1 MLAYVF
7 WHWPLAGTDGSAYEE
22 AQLRFQRSLA
32 GRPPAGLRGSASFR
46 LERLPWFDEDDPQP
60 RYEDWYLLDDW
71 AALGVLEQAAVG
83 IGHRSAHEQAAA
95 HAGGGAGAVY
105 RLVEG
110 LAPGLDA
117 ASATWVSTP
126 PRKAGSLFGEML
138 ADGGEEVAVW
148 RRALVLGPA
157 PEWCLLAASPPP
169 GVAASRLPDEWTALT
184 LPRTSVFLGG

>member
-22 AQLRFQRSLA
+22 AQLRFQQSLS

-60 RYEDWYLLDDW
+60 RYEDWYLVEDW
-71 AALGVLEQAAVG
+71 NALGVLEQAAVG
-83 IGHRSAHEQAAA
+83 AGHRSAHEQAAT

-110 LAPGLDA
+110 RSPGLDA
-117 ASATWVSTP
+117 PSATWVTVP
-126 PRKAGSLFGEML
+126 PRSGGSLLGEML
-138 ADGGEEVAVW
+138 ADGDEEVAVW
-148 RRALVLGPA
+148 RRALVLGRA
-157 PEWCLLAASPPP
+157 PEWCLLAA
-169 GVAASRLPDEWTALT
+169 AAPRGAAPSRLPEEWTALT
-184 LPRTSVFLGG
+184 LARTAVFLGG